1 MVVDWRIKILK
12 FLFVV
17 GIGGGDGDFDGVGG
31 VGVDKSI
38 LLI

>member
-1 MVVDWRIKILK
+1 L
-12 FLFVV
+12 V
-17 GIGGGDGDFDGVGG
+17 GIGGGDGGFDGVGG